1 METEEFPNISARP
14 SSRARTSP
22 WIVIMRPPI
31 ALAVPLIALLLAACG
46 DQSQQAGPP
55 QVVPE
60 VGIVTLKPQ
69 EAKVST
75 VLPGRVVAY
84 QVSEV
89 RPQVTGILLKRD
101 FVEGAEVKEGDLL
114 YEIDP
119 VQYKAALASAEAAV
133 QRSEATLVS
142 VRLKAARKTQLLQ
155 TNAASQQD
163 VDDAVAA
170 YKQGEADLKA
180 AQANRD
186 TAAISLD
193 RTKVTASISGRIGKS
208 SITPGAL
215 VTASQ
220 ATAMTTIQQLDPV
233 YVDLDQSTSEMERL
247 RNQIASGKLKRPA
260 EGVQVEL
267 LMENGKAYGHK
278 GKYGFTDAS
287 VNEST
292 GSVSS
297 RAIFANPERAL
308 LPGMYVRAR
317 VVAGVDANAI
327 LVPQR
332 AVSRNPLG
340 QAVAMFVDKD
350 GKVEQRTLDL
360 GEEVDG
366 NWLVRSGARAGD
378 RLVVDGTQKARP
390 GAPVKTVEVVVD
402 PATGLTVSP
411 TRQADARPA
420 ATTTER

>member
-1 METEEFPNISARP
+1 MMRRPIVLAFP
-14 SSRARTSP
+14 
-22 WIVIMRPPI
+22 
-31 ALAVPLIALLLAACG
+31 LLALLSLAACG
-46 DQSQQAGPP
+46 DQGQAPVAQQMA
-55 QVVPE
+55 PE
-60 VGIVTLKPQ
+60 VGVVTLKPQ
-69 EAKVST
+69 EAKIST

-84 QVSEV
+84 QTSEV

-101 FVEGAEVKEGDLL
+101 FVEGAEVREGDLL

-119 VQYKAALASAEAAV
+119 VQYKAALASSEAAV
-133 QRSEATLVS
+133 QRAEATLVS
-142 VRLKAARKTQLLQ
+142 VKLKAQRKTQLLQ

-180 AQANRD
+180 AEANRD

-220 ATAMTTIQQLDPV
+220 ATAMTTVQQLDPV

-247 RNQIASGKLKRPA
+247 RGQIAGGKLKRPA
-260 EGVQVEL
+260 DGVQVEL
-267 LMENGKAYGHK
+267 LMESGKTYGHK

-287 VNEST
+287 VNENT

-297 RAIFANPERAL
+297 RAVFANPERAL

-350 GKVEQRTLDL
+350 GKIEQRTLDL
-360 GEEVDG
+360 GEDVDG
-366 NWLVRSGARAGD
+366 NWLVLSGAKPGD

-390 GAPVKTVEVVVD
+390 GAAVKTVEVAVD
-402 PATGLTVSP
+402 AATGLTVNP

-420 ATTTER
+420 PATAEQ

>member
-1 METEEFPNISARP
+1 MMRLLSV
-14 SSRARTSP
+14 RA
-22 WIVIMRPPI
+22 
-31 ALAVPLIALLLAACG
+31 LPLLVLPFLAAC
-46 DQSQQAGPP
+46 DEKSQAPVVQ
-55 QVVPE
+55 QLVPE
-60 VGIVTLKPQ
+60 VGVVTLKPQ
-69 EAKVST
+69 EAKIST

-101 FVEGAEVKEGDLL
+101 FVEGTEVKEGTLL

-133 QRSEATLVS
+133 QRAEATLVS
-142 VRLKAARKTQLLQ
+142 VKLKAQRKTQLLQ

-170 YKQGEADLKA
+170 YKQGEADLSA
-180 AQANRD
+180 ARANRD

-193 RTKVTASISGRIGKS
+193 RTRVTASISGRIGKS
-208 SITPGAL
+208 TITPGAL

-247 RNQIASGKLKRPA
+247 RSQIASGKLKRPA

-267 LMENGKAYGHK
+267 LMESGKIYGQK

-297 RAIFANPERAL
+297 RAIFANPERVL

-317 VVAGVDANAI
+317 VVAGVDPAAI
-327 LVPQR
+327 LLPQR

-350 GKVEQRTLDL
+350 GKIEQRTLDL

-366 NWLVRSGARAGD
+366 NWLVVSGAKSGD
-378 RLVVDGTQKARP
+378 RLVVEGTQKARP
-390 GAPVKTVEVVVD
+390 GAAVKTVEVAVD
-402 PATGLTVSP
+402 PATGLTVNP

-420 ATTTER
+420 AATAEQ

>member
-1 METEEFPNISARP
+1 MRRP
-14 SSRARTSP
+14 
-22 WIVIMRPPI
+22 IVR
-31 ALAVPLIALLLAACG
+31 AVPLIALLLAACG
-46 DQSQQAGPP
+46 EQNPQAALQQM
-55 QVVPE
+55 VPE
-60 VGIVTLKPQ
+60 VGIMTLKPQ
-69 EAKVST
+69 EAKIST

-101 FVEGAEVKEGDLL
+101 FVEGAEVREGDLL

-119 VQYKAALASAEAAV
+119 VQYRAGLASAEAAV

-142 VRLKAARKTQLLQ
+142 VKLKAARKTQLLQ
-155 TNAASQQD
+155 SNAASQQD

-170 YKQGEADLKA
+170 YKQGEADVKA
-180 AQANRD
+180 AEANRD

-247 RNQIASGKLKRPA
+247 RNQIASGRLKRPA

-267 LMENGKAYGHK
+267 LMESGRAYGHK

-292 GSVSS
+292 GSVSW
-297 RAIFANPERAL
+297 RAVFANPERAL

-317 VVAGVDANAI
+317 VVAGVDTAAI

-350 GKVEQRTLDL
+350 GKVEQRTLEL
-360 GEEVDG
+360 GEDVG
-366 NWLVRSGARAGD
+366 SNWLVRSGAKAGD
-378 RLVVDGTQKARP
+378 RLVVEGTQKARP
-390 GAPVKTVEVVVD
+390 GAPVKTVEVAVD
-402 PATGLTVSP
+402 PATGLAVNP

-420 ATTTER
+420 AATAEQ

>member
-1 METEEFPNISARP
+1 
-14 SSRARTSP
+14 
-22 WIVIMRPPI
+22 
-31 ALAVPLIALLLAACG
+31 LIALLLLAGCGEESQKPAA
-46 DQSQQAGPP
+46 QMA
-55 QVVPE
+55 PE
-60 VGIVTLKPQ
+60 VGVITLKPQ
-69 EAKVST
+69 EAKIST

-84 QVSEV
+84 QTSEV
-89 RPQVTGILLKRD
+89 RPQVTGILLKRN
-101 FVEGAEVKEGDLL
+101 FVEGAEVREGDLL

-133 QRSEATLVS
+133 QRADATLVS
-142 VRLKAARKTQLLQ
+142 VKLKAARKTQLLQ

-170 YKQGEADLKA
+170 YKQGEADVKA

-208 SITPGAL
+208 TITPGAL

-220 ATAMTTIQQLDPV
+220 ATAMTTVQQLDPV

-247 RNQIASGKLKRPA
+247 RSQIAGGKLKRPA
-260 EGVQVEL
+260 DGVQVEL
-267 LMENGKAYGHK
+267 LMESGKAYGHK

-317 VVAGVDANAI
+317 VVAGVDPAAI

-340 QAVAMFVDKD
+340 QAVALFVDKD
-350 GKVEQRTLDL
+350 NKIEQRTLDL
-360 GEEVDG
+360 GEDVDG
-366 NWLVRSGARAGD
+366 NWLVRSGANAGD

-390 GAPVKTVEVVVD
+390 GAAVKTVEVAVD
-402 PATGLTVSP
+402 PATGLAVNP

-420 ATTTER
+420 AATTEQ

>member
-1 METEEFPNISARP
+1 MRRALFR
-14 SSRARTSP
+14 SSL
-22 WIVIMRPPI
+22 V
-31 ALAVPLIALLLAACG
+31 VFALLGLAACSE
-46 DQSQQAGPP
+46 QKPQAAAPP
-55 QVVPE
+55 APE
-60 VGIVTLKPQ
+60 VGVMTLKPQ
-69 EAKVST
+69 AATIST

-101 FVEGAEVKEGDLL
+101 FSEGAEVKEGDLL

-133 QRSEATLVS
+133 QRAQATLLS
-142 VRLKAARKTQLLQ
+142 VRVKADRKTQLLR

-170 YKQGEADLKA
+170 YKQGEADLQA
-180 AQANRD
+180 AKANRD

-193 RTKVTASISGRIGKS
+193 RTRVTASISGRIGKS
-208 SITPGAL
+208 TITPGAL

-247 RNQIASGKLKRPA
+247 RGQIASGRLKRPA
-260 EGVQVEL
+260 DGVQVEL
-267 LMENGKAYGHK
+267 LTEGGQPYGQK
-278 GKYGFTDAS
+278 GRYGFTDAS
-287 VNEST
+287 VNENT

-297 RAIFANPERAL
+297 RAVFPNPDRRL

-317 VVAGVDANAI
+317 VVAGTDPNAI

-340 QAVAMFVDKD
+340 QAIAMFVGAD
-350 GKVEQRTLDL
+350 GKVEQRTL
-360 GEEVDG
+360 EVQDQIG
-366 NWLVRSGARAGD
+366 SNWLVRGGAKEGD
-378 RLVVDGTQKARP
+378 RLVLDGSQKARP
-390 GAPVKTVEVVVD
+390 GTAVKIVELTID
-402 PATGLTVSP
+402 PATGLTVAP
-411 TRQADARPA
+411 KQRADAG
-420 ATTTER
+420 ATDTREE

>member
-1 METEEFPNISARP
+1 MTPLIF
-14 SSRARTSP
+14 RAAP
-22 WIVIMRPPI
+22 M
-31 ALAVPLIALLLAACG
+31 IALLLAACG
-46 DQSQQAGPP
+46 EQSPQAASP

-60 VGIVTLKPQ
+60 VGIMTLKPQ
-69 EAKVST
+69 EAKIST

-101 FVEGAEVKEGDLL
+101 FVEGAEVREGDLL

-119 VQYKAALASAEAAV
+119 VQYKAGLASAEAAV
-133 QRSEATLVS
+133 QKSEATLVS
-142 VRLKAARKTQLLQ
+142 VKLKAARKTQLLQ

-180 AQANRD
+180 AEANRD

-208 SITPGAL
+208 TITPGAL

-247 RNQIASGKLKRPA
+247 RSQIASGKLKRPA

-267 LMENGKAYGHK
+267 LMESGKTYGHK

-297 RAIFANPERAL
+297 RAVFANPERAL

-317 VVAGVDANAI
+317 VVAGVDPNAI

-350 GKVEQRTLDL
+350 GKVEQRTLEL
-360 GEEVDG
+360 GEDVG
-366 NWLVRSGARAGD
+366 SNWLVRSGAKAGD
-378 RLVVDGTQKARP
+378 RLVLEGTQKARP
-390 GAPVKTVEVVVD
+390 GAPVKTVEVAVD
-402 PATGLTVSP
+402 AATGLTVNP

-420 ATTTER
+420 SATTEQ

>member
-1 METEEFPNISARP
+1 MDRL
-14 SSRARTSP
+14 
-22 WIVIMRPPI
+22 MRPPI
-31 ALAVPLIALLLAACG
+31 VRAVPLIALLLAACG
-46 DQSQQAGPP
+46 EQNPQAALQQM
-55 QVVPE
+55 VPE
-60 VGIVTLKPQ
+60 VGIMTLKPQ
-69 EAKVST
+69 EAKIST

-101 FVEGAEVKEGDLL
+101 FVEGAEVREGDLL

-119 VQYKAALASAEAAV
+119 VQYKAGLASAEAAV

-142 VRLKAARKTQLLQ
+142 VKLKAARKTQLLQ

-170 YKQGEADLKA
+170 YKQGEADVKA
-180 AQANRD
+180 AEANRD

-247 RNQIASGKLKRPA
+247 RNQIASGRLKRPA

-267 LMENGKAYGHK
+267 LMESGRAYGHK

-297 RAIFANPERAL
+297 RAVFANPERAL

-317 VVAGVDANAI
+317 VVAGVDTAAI

-350 GKVEQRTLDL
+350 GKVEQRTLEL
-360 GEEVDG
+360 GEDVG
-366 NWLVRSGARAGD
+366 SNWLVRSGAKAGD
-378 RLVVDGTQKARP
+378 RLVVEGTQKARP
-390 GAPVKTVEVVVD
+390 GAPVKTVEVAVD
-402 PATGLTVSP
+402 PATGLAVNP

-420 ATTTER
+420 AATAEQ

>member
-1 METEEFPNISARP
+1 
-14 SSRARTSP
+14 
-22 WIVIMRPPI
+22 MRPPI

-60 VGIVTLKPQ
+60 VGIETLKPQ

>member
-1 METEEFPNISARP
+1 
-14 SSRARTSP
+14 
-22 WIVIMRPPI
+22 MRPPI
-31 ALAVPLIALLLAACG
+31 VRAVPLLALLSLAACG
-46 DQSQQAGPP
+46 EQSQQAGPR
-55 QVVPE
+55 QMVPE
-60 VGIVTLKPQ
+60 VGVLTLKPQ
-69 EAKVST
+69 EARIST

-133 QRSEATLVS
+133 QRSEATVVS
-142 VRLKAARKTQLLQ
+142 VKLKAARKTQLLQ

-180 AQANRD
+180 AEANRE

-220 ATAMTTIQQLDPV
+220 TTAMTTIQQLDPV

-267 LMENGKAYGHK
+267 LMESGRAYGHK

-317 VVAGVDANAI
+317 VVAGVDPNAI

-350 GKVEQRTLDL
+350 GKIEQRTLDL
-360 GEEVDG
+360 GEDVDG
-366 NWLVRSGARAGD
+366 NWLVRSGAKAGD

-390 GAPVKTVEVVVD
+390 GAPVKTVEVAVD
-402 PATGLTVSP
+402 PATGLTVNS

-420 ATTTER
+420 PATTEQ

>member
-1 METEEFPNISARP
+1 MRCALFR
-14 SSRARTSP
+14 SS
-22 WIVIMRPPI
+22 
-31 ALAVPLIALLLAACG
+31 LLLFGLLGLAACSE
-46 DQSQQAGPP
+46 QKPQAAAPP
-55 QVVPE
+55 APE
-60 VGIVTLKPQ
+60 VGVMTLKPQ
-69 EAKVST
+69 PATIST

-84 QVSEV
+84 QISEV

-101 FVEGAEVKEGDLL
+101 FTEGAEVKEGDLL

-133 QRSEATLVS
+133 QRAEATLIS
-142 VRLKAARKTQLLQ
+142 VRVRAERKTQLLR

-170 YKQGEADLKA
+170 YKQGEADLHA

-193 RTKVTASISGRIGKS
+193 RTRVTASISGRIGKS
-208 SITPGAL
+208 TITPGAL

-247 RNQIASGKLKRPA
+247 RGQIASGRLKRPA
-260 EGVQVEL
+260 DGVQVEL
-267 LMENGKAYGHK
+267 LTEGGKPYGQK
-278 GKYGFTDAS
+278 GRYSFTDAS
-287 VNEST
+287 VNENT

-297 RAIFANPERAL
+297 RAVFPNPDRAL

-317 VVAGVDANAI
+317 IVAGTDPSAI

-340 QAVAMFVDKD
+340 QAVAMFVGQD
-350 GKVEQRTLDL
+350 GKVEQRTLDVQEQI
-360 GEEVDG
+360 GS
-366 NWLVRSGARAGD
+366 NWLVRSGAKEGD
-378 RLVVDGTQKARP
+378 RLVLDGSQKARP
-390 GAPVKTVEVVVD
+390 GTAVKIVELTVD
-402 PATGLTVSP
+402 PATGLTVAP
-411 TRQADARPA
+411 KQRADAGA
-420 ATTTER
+420 ADTREE

>member
-1 METEEFPNISARP
+1 MMRRPIVLAFP
-14 SSRARTSP
+14 
-22 WIVIMRPPI
+22 
-31 ALAVPLIALLLAACG
+31 LLALLSLAACG
-46 DQSQQAGPP
+46 DQGQAPVAQQMA
-55 QVVPE
+55 PE
-60 VGIVTLKPQ
+60 VGVVTLKPQ
-69 EAKVST
+69 EAKIST

-84 QVSEV
+84 QTSEV

-101 FVEGAEVKEGDLL
+101 FVEGAEVREGDLL

-119 VQYKAALASAEAAV
+119 VQYKAALASSEAAV
-133 QRSEATLVS
+133 QRAEATLVS
-142 VRLKAARKTQLLQ
+142 VKLKAQRKTQLLQ

-180 AQANRD
+180 AEANRD

-208 SITPGAL
+208 TITPGAL

-220 ATAMTTIQQLDPV
+220 ATAMTTVQQLDPV

-247 RNQIASGKLKRPA
+247 RGQIAGGKLKRPA
-260 EGVQVEL
+260 DGVQVEL
-267 LMENGKAYGHK
+267 LMESGKTYGHK

-297 RAIFANPERAL
+297 RAVFANPERAL

-350 GKVEQRTLDL
+350 GKIEQRTLDL
-360 GEEVDG
+360 GEDVDG
-366 NWLVRSGARAGD
+366 NWLVLSGARAGD
-378 RLVVDGTQKARP
+378 RLVVEGTQKARP
-390 GAPVKTVEVVVD
+390 GAAVKTVEVAVD
-402 PATGLTVSP
+402 PATGLTVNP

-420 ATTTER
+420 SATAAQ

>member
-1 METEEFPNISARP
+1 MNRSTFAR
-14 SSRARTSP
+14 A
-22 WIVIMRPPI
+22 
-31 ALAVPLIALLLAACG
+31 APLLGLLLLSACG
-46 DQSQQAGPP
+46 EENQKPSAQQMA
-55 QVVPE
+55 PE
-60 VGIVTLKPQ
+60 VGVVTLKPQ
-69 EAKVST
+69 EATIST

-89 RPQVTGILLKRD
+89 RPQVTGILLTRD

-119 VQYKAALASAEAAV
+119 VQYKAALASAEASV
-133 QRSEATLVS
+133 QRAEATLVS

-170 YKQGEADLKA
+170 YKQGEADLHA

-193 RTKVTASISGRIGKS
+193 RTRVTASISGRIGKS
-208 SITPGAL
+208 TITPGAL

-220 ATAMTTIQQLDPV
+220 ATPMTTIQQLDPV
-233 YVDLDQSTSEMERL
+233 YVDLDQSTAEMERL
-247 RNQIASGKLKRPA
+247 RSEIASGQLKRPA
-260 EGVQVEL
+260 GGVQVEL
-267 LMENGKAYGHK
+267 LMENGKVYGHK
-278 GKYGFTDAS
+278 GKYGFTDTS

-297 RAIFANPERAL
+297 RAIFANPERLL

-317 VVAGVDANAI
+317 VVAGVDTSAI

-340 QAVAMFVDKD
+340 QAVAMFVDRD
-350 GKVEQRTLDL
+350 GKIEQRTLDL
-360 GEEVDG
+360 GEAVDG
-366 NWLVRSGARAGD
+366 NWLVRAGAKSGD

-390 GAPVKTVEVVVD
+390 GAPVKTVEVTVD
-402 PATGLTVSP
+402 PATGLTVNP
-411 TRQADARPA
+411 TRQAEAQPA
-420 ATTTER
+420 VAVTER

>member
-1 METEEFPNISARP
+1 MMRRPIVLAFP
-14 SSRARTSP
+14 
-22 WIVIMRPPI
+22 
-31 ALAVPLIALLLAACG
+31 LLALLSLAACG
-46 DQSQQAGPP
+46 DQGQAPAAQQMA
-55 QVVPE
+55 PE
-60 VGIVTLKPQ
+60 VGVVTLKPQ
-69 EAKVST
+69 EAKIST

-84 QVSEV
+84 QTSEV

-101 FVEGAEVKEGDLL
+101 FVEGAEVREGDLL

-119 VQYKAALASAEAAV
+119 VQYKAALASSEAAV
-133 QRSEATLVS
+133 QRAEATLVS
-142 VRLKAARKTQLLQ
+142 VKLKAQRKTQLLQ

-180 AQANRD
+180 AEANRD

-220 ATAMTTIQQLDPV
+220 ATAMTTVQQLDPV

-247 RNQIASGKLKRPA
+247 RGQIAGGKLKRPA
-260 EGVQVEL
+260 DGVQVEL
-267 LMENGKAYGHK
+267 LMESGRTYGHN

-297 RAIFANPERAL
+297 RAVFANPERAL

-350 GKVEQRTLDL
+350 GKIEQRTLDL
-360 GEEVDG
+360 GEDVDG
-366 NWLVRSGARAGD
+366 NWLVLSGAKAGD
-378 RLVVDGTQKARP
+378 RLVVEGTQKARP
-390 GAPVKTVEVVVD
+390 GAVVKTVEVAVD
-402 PATGLTVSP
+402 PATGLTVNP

-420 ATTTER
+420 PATAEQ

>member
-1 METEEFPNISARP
+1 
-14 SSRARTSP
+14 
-22 WIVIMRPPI
+22 MRPPI
-31 ALAVPLIALLLAACG
+31 VRAVPLLALLSLAACG
-46 DQSQQAGPP
+46 EQGQQAGPR
-55 QVVPE
+55 QMVPE
-60 VGIVTLKPQ
+60 VGVLTLKPQ
-69 EAKVST
+69 EAKIST

-119 VQYKAALASAEAAV
+119 VQYKAALASSEAAV
-133 QRSEATLVS
+133 QRAEATLVS
-142 VRLKAARKTQLLQ
+142 VKLKAARKTQLLQ

-180 AQANRD
+180 AEANRD

-267 LMENGKAYGHK
+267 LMESGKTYGHK

-317 VVAGVDANAI
+317 VVAGVDPNAI

-350 GKVEQRTLDL
+350 GKIEQRTLDL
-360 GEEVDG
+360 GEDVDG
-366 NWLVRSGARAGD
+366 NWLVRSGARPGD
-378 RLVVDGTQKARP
+378 RLVLDGTQKARP
-390 GAPVKTVEVVVD
+390 GAPVKTVEVAVD
-402 PATGLTVSP
+402 PATGLTVNS

-420 ATTTER
+420 PATTEQ

>member
-1 METEEFPNISARP
+1 MRCALFRP
-14 SSRARTSP
+14 S
-22 WIVIMRPPI
+22 
-31 ALAVPLIALLLAACG
+31 LLVFGLLGLAAC
-46 DQSQQAGPP
+46 SEQQPQAAAPP
-55 QVVPE
+55 APE
-60 VGIVTLKPQ
+60 VGVMTLKPQ
-69 EAKVST
+69 PATIST

-101 FVEGAEVKEGDLL
+101 FTEGAEVKEGDLL

-133 QRSEATLVS
+133 QRAEATLIS
-142 VRLKAARKTQLLQ
+142 VRVRAERKAQLLR

-163 VDDAVAA
+163 VDDAMAA
-170 YKQGEADLKA
+170 YKQGEADLHA

-208 SITPGAL
+208 TITPGAL

-247 RNQIASGKLKRPA
+247 RGQIAGGRLKRPA
-260 EGVQVEL
+260 DGVQVEL
-267 LMENGKAYGHK
+267 LTEGGKPFGQK
-278 GKYGFTDAS
+278 GRYAFTDAS
-287 VNEST
+287 VNENT

-297 RAIFANPERAL
+297 RAIFANPDRTL

-317 VVAGVDANAI
+317 IVAGTDPSAI

-340 QAVAMFVDKD
+340 QAVAMFVDAD
-350 GKVEQRTLDL
+350 GKVEQRTLDVQEQI
-360 GEEVDG
+360 GS
-366 NWLVRSGARAGD
+366 NWLVRSGAKEGD
-378 RLVVDGTQKARP
+378 RLVLDGSQKARP
-390 GAPVKTVEVVVD
+390 GTAVRVVEVTVD
-402 PATGLTVSP
+402 PATGLTAAP
-411 TRQADARPA
+411 RQRADTGAADTR
-420 ATTTER
+420 EE

>member
-1 METEEFPNISARP
+1 MR
-14 SSRARTSP
+14 SP
-22 WIVIMRPPI
+22 IVR
-31 ALAVPLIALLLAACG
+31 AVPLLALLSLAACG
-46 DQSQQAGPP
+46 EQTQRPAAQQPAA
-55 QVVPE
+55 E
-60 VGIVTLKPQ
+60 VGVITLKPQ
-69 EAKVST
+69 EAKIST

-84 QVSEV
+84 QTSEV

-101 FVEGAEVKEGDLL
+101 FVEGTEVKEGDLL

-119 VQYKAALASAEAAV
+119 VQYKAALASAEASV
-133 QRSEATLVS
+133 QRAEATVVS
-142 VRLKAARKTQLLQ
+142 VRLKAQRKTQLLQ

-163 VDDAVAA
+163 VDDAVAS

-208 SITPGAL
+208 TITPGAL

-247 RNQIASGKLKRPA
+247 RSQIAGGKLKRPA

-267 LMENGKAYGHK
+267 LMESGKVYGHK

-297 RAIFANPERAL
+297 RAVFANSERAL

-317 VVAGVDANAI
+317 VVAGVDPAAI

-350 GKVEQRTLDL
+350 GKIEQRTLEL
-360 GEEVDG
+360 GEDVDG
-366 NWLVRSGARAGD
+366 NWLVQSGARAGD

-390 GAPVKTVEVVVD
+390 GAAVKTVEVAVD
-402 PATGLTVSP
+402 PATGLTVNL

-420 ATTTER
+420 PATTEQ

>member
-1 METEEFPNISARP
+1 MMRRPIVLAFP
-14 SSRARTSP
+14 
-22 WIVIMRPPI
+22 
-31 ALAVPLIALLLAACG
+31 LLALLSLAACG
-46 DQSQQAGPP
+46 DQGQAPVAQQAA
-55 QVVPE
+55 PE
-60 VGIVTLKPQ
+60 VGVVTLKPQ
-69 EAKVST
+69 EAKIST

-84 QVSEV
+84 QTSEV

-101 FVEGAEVKEGDLL
+101 FVEGAEVREGDLL

-119 VQYKAALASAEAAV
+119 VQYKAALASSEAAV
-133 QRSEATLVS
+133 QRAEATLVS
-142 VRLKAARKTQLLQ
+142 VKLKAQRKTQLLQ

-180 AQANRD
+180 AEANRD

-220 ATAMTTIQQLDPV
+220 ATAMTTVQQLDPV

-247 RNQIASGKLKRPA
+247 RGQIAGGKLTRPA
-260 EGVQVEL
+260 DGVQVEL
-267 LMENGKAYGHK
+267 LMESGKTYGHK

-297 RAIFANPERAL
+297 RAVFANPERAL

-350 GKVEQRTLDL
+350 GKIEQRTLDL
-360 GEEVDG
+360 GEDVDG
-366 NWLVRSGARAGD
+366 NWLVLSGARAGD
-378 RLVVDGTQKARP
+378 RLVVEGTQKARP
-390 GAPVKTVEVVVD
+390 GAAVKTVEVAVD
-402 PATGLTVSP
+402 STTGLTVNP

-420 ATTTER
+420 PATAEQ

>member
-1 METEEFPNISARP
+1 MR
-14 SSRARTSP
+14 SP
-22 WIVIMRPPI
+22 IVR
-31 ALAVPLIALLLAACG
+31 AVPLIALLLAACG
-46 DQSQQAGPP
+46 EQNPQAALQQM
-55 QVVPE
+55 VPE
-60 VGIVTLKPQ
+60 VGIMTLKPQ
-69 EAKVST
+69 EAKIST

-101 FVEGAEVKEGDLL
+101 FVEGAEVREGDLL

-119 VQYKAALASAEAAV
+119 VQYKAGLASAEAAV

-142 VRLKAARKTQLLQ
+142 VKLKAARKTQLLQ

-170 YKQGEADLKA
+170 YKQGEADVKA
-180 AQANRD
+180 AEANRD

-247 RNQIASGKLKRPA
+247 RNQIASGRLKRPA

-267 LMENGKAYGHK
+267 LMESGRAYGHK

-297 RAIFANPERAL
+297 RAVFANPERAL

-317 VVAGVDANAI
+317 VVAGVDTAAI

-350 GKVEQRTLDL
+350 GKVEQRTLEL
-360 GEEVDG
+360 GEDVG
-366 NWLVRSGARAGD
+366 SNWLVRSGAKAGD
-378 RLVVDGTQKARP
+378 RLVVEGTQKARP
-390 GAPVKTVEVVVD
+390 GAPVKTVEVAVN
-402 PATGLTVSP
+402 PATGLTVNP

-420 ATTTER
+420 AATAEQ

>member
-1 METEEFPNISARP
+1 MRRPIVLAFP
-14 SSRARTSP
+14 
-22 WIVIMRPPI
+22 
-31 ALAVPLIALLLAACG
+31 LLALLSLAACG
-46 DQSQQAGPP
+46 DQGQAPAAQQVA
-55 QVVPE
+55 PE
-60 VGIVTLKPQ
+60 VGVVTLKPQ
-69 EAKVST
+69 EAKIST

-84 QVSEV
+84 QTSEV

-101 FVEGAEVKEGDLL
+101 FVEGAEVREGDLL

-119 VQYKAALASAEAAV
+119 VQYKAALASSEAAV
-133 QRSEATLVS
+133 QRAEATLVS
-142 VRLKAARKTQLLQ
+142 VKLKAQRKTQLLQ

-180 AQANRD
+180 AEANRD

-220 ATAMTTIQQLDPV
+220 ATAMTTVQQLDPV

-247 RNQIASGKLKRPA
+247 RGQIAGGKLKRPA
-260 EGVQVEL
+260 DGVQVEL
-267 LMENGKAYGHK
+267 LMESGKTYGHN

-297 RAIFANPERAL
+297 RAVFANPERAL

-350 GKVEQRTLDL
+350 GKIEQRTLDL
-360 GEEVDG
+360 GEDVDG
-366 NWLVRSGARAGD
+366 NWLVLSGAKAGD
-378 RLVVDGTQKARP
+378 RLVVEGTQKARP
-390 GAPVKTVEVVVD
+390 GAAVKTVEVAVD
-402 PATGLTVSP
+402 PATGLTVNP

-420 ATTTER
+420 PATAEQ

>member
-1 METEEFPNISARP
+1 MAFVRKVCKIIS
-14 SSRARTSP
+14 
-22 WIVIMRPPI
+22 WIVMTRLTIFR
-31 ALAVPLIALLLAACG
+31 AVPLVALLSLAACG
-46 DQSQQAGPP
+46 DQGQKPAAQQPM
-55 QVVPE
+55 PE
-60 VGIVTLKPQ
+60 VGVVTLKPQ
-69 EAKVST
+69 EAKIST

-84 QVSEV
+84 QISEV

-114 YEIDP
+114 YEVDP
-119 VQYKAALASAEAAV
+119 VQYKAALASAEASV
-133 QRSEATLVS
+133 QRAEATLLS
-142 VRLKAARKTQLLQ
+142 VRLKAQRKTQLLQ

-170 YKQGEADLKA
+170 YKQGEADLDA
-180 AQANRD
+180 AKANRD

-208 SITPGAL
+208 TITPGAL

-247 RNQIASGKLKRPA
+247 RSQIASGRLKRPA
-260 EGVQVEL
+260 DGVQVEL
-267 LMENGKAYGHK
+267 LMENGRTYGQK
-278 GKYGFTDAS
+278 GKYGFTDTS
-287 VNEST
+287 VNENT

-297 RAIFANPERAL
+297 RAIFANPDRAL

-317 VVAGVDANAI
+317 IVAGVDPAAI

-340 QAVAMFVDKD
+340 QAVATFVDKD
-350 GKVEQRTLDL
+350 GKIEQRTLEM
-360 GEEVDG
+360 GEEIGG
-366 NWLVRSGARAGD
+366 NWLVRAGAKAGD
-378 RLVVDGTQKARP
+378 RLVVEGTQKARP
-390 GAPVKTVEVVVD
+390 GAAVKTVEVAVD
-402 PATGLTVSP
+402 PATGLTVNP
-411 TRQADARPA
+411 ARQAEARPA
-420 ATTTER
+420 AATRED

>member
-1 METEEFPNISARP
+1 MCQCERP
-14 SSRARTSP
+14 QP
-22 WIVIMRPPI
+22 GGLYLWIVMKRS
-31 ALAVPLIALLLAACG
+31 AFARAVPLLGLLLLSACG
-46 DQSQQAGPP
+46 EKNQKPSAQQMA
-55 QVVPE
+55 PE
-60 VGIVTLKPQ
+60 VGVVTLKPQ
-69 EAKVST
+69 EAMIST

-119 VQYKAALASAEAAV
+119 VQYKAALASAEASV
-133 QRSEATLVS
+133 QRAEATLVS

-170 YKQGEADLKA
+170 YKQGEADLHA

-193 RTKVTASISGRIGKS
+193 RTRVTASISGRIGKS
-208 SITPGAL
+208 TITPGAL

-220 ATAMTTIQQLDPV
+220 STAMTTIQQLDPV

-247 RNQIASGKLKRPA
+247 RGEIASGQLKRPA
-260 EGVQVEL
+260 GGVQVEL
-267 LMENGKAYGHK
+267 LMEGGKVYGHK
-278 GKYGFTDAS
+278 GKYGFTDTS

-297 RAIFANPERAL
+297 RAIFANPERLL

-317 VVAGVDANAI
+317 VVAGVDTAAI

-340 QAVAMFVDKD
+340 QAVAMFVDGD
-350 GKVEQRTLDL
+350 GKMEQRTLDL
-360 GEEVDG
+360 GEAVDG
-366 NWLVRSGARAGD
+366 NWLVRAGAKAGD
-378 RLVVDGTQKARP
+378 RLVVEGTQKALP
-390 GAPVKTVEVVVD
+390 GAPVKIVEVTVD
-402 PATGLTVSP
+402 RATGLTVSP
-411 TRQADARPA
+411 IRQAEAQPA
-420 ATTTER
+420 AAATQR

>member
-1 METEEFPNISARP
+1 MRRALFR
-14 SSRARTSP
+14 SSLL
-22 WIVIMRPPI
+22 
-31 ALAVPLIALLLAACG
+31 ALGMLGLAACSE
-46 DQSQQAGPP
+46 QKPQAAAPP
-55 QVVPE
+55 APE
-60 VGIVTLKPQ
+60 VGVMTLKPQ
-69 EAKVST
+69 PATIST

-101 FVEGAEVKEGDLL
+101 FSEGAEVKEGDLL

-133 QRSEATLVS
+133 QRAEATLLG
-142 VRLKAARKTQLLQ
+142 VRVKADRKTQLLR

-170 YKQGEADLKA
+170 YKQGEADLQA
-180 AQANRD
+180 AKANRD

-193 RTKVTASISGRIGKS
+193 RTRVTASISGRIGKS
-208 SITPGAL
+208 TITPGAL

-247 RNQIASGKLKRPA
+247 RGQIASGRLKRPA
-260 EGVQVEL
+260 DGVQVEL
-267 LMENGKAYGHK
+267 LTEGGQPYGQK
-278 GKYGFTDAS
+278 GRYGFTDAS

-297 RAIFANPERAL
+297 RAVFPNPDRRL

-317 VVAGVDANAI
+317 VVAGTDPNAI

-340 QAVAMFVDKD
+340 QAIAMFVGAD
-350 GKVEQRTLDL
+350 GKVEQRTL
-360 GEEVDG
+360 EVQDQIG
-366 NWLVRSGARAGD
+366 SNWLVRGGAKEGD
-378 RLVVDGTQKARP
+378 RLVLDGSQKARP
-390 GAPVKTVEVVVD
+390 GTAVKIVELTID
-402 PATGLTVSP
+402 PATGLTVAP
-411 TRQADARPA
+411 KQRADAG
-420 ATTTER
+420 ATGTREE

>member
-1 METEEFPNISARP
+1 
-14 SSRARTSP
+14 
-22 WIVIMRPPI
+22 MRPPI
-31 ALAVPLIALLLAACG
+31 VRAVPLIALLLAACG
-46 DQSQQAGPP
+46 EQNPQAALP
-55 QVVPE
+55 QMVPE
-60 VGIVTLKPQ
+60 VGIMTLKPQ
-69 EAKVST
+69 EAKIST
-75 VLPGRVVAY
+75 LLPGRVVAY

-101 FVEGAEVKEGDLL
+101 FVEGAEVREGDLL

-119 VQYKAALASAEAAV
+119 VQYKAGLASAEAAV

-142 VRLKAARKTQLLQ
+142 VKLKAARKTQLLQ

-170 YKQGEADLKA
+170 YKQGEADVKA

-247 RNQIASGKLKRPA
+247 RSQIASGKLKRPA

-267 LMENGKAYGHK
+267 LMESGKTYGHK

-297 RAIFANPERAL
+297 RAVFANPERAL

-317 VVAGVDANAI
+317 VVAGVDPAAI

-350 GKVEQRTLDL
+350 GKVEQRMLEL
-360 GEEVDG
+360 GEDVG
-366 NWLVRSGARAGD
+366 SNWLVRSGAKAGD
-378 RLVVDGTQKARP
+378 RLVVEGTQKARP
-390 GAPVKTVEVVVD
+390 GAPVKTVEVAVD
-402 PATGLTVSP
+402 PATGLTVNP

-420 ATTTER
+420 AAAAEQ

>member
-1 METEEFPNISARP
+1 MMRRPIVLAFP
-14 SSRARTSP
+14 
-22 WIVIMRPPI
+22 
-31 ALAVPLIALLLAACG
+31 LLALLSLAACG
-46 DQSQQAGPP
+46 DQGQAPAAQQMA
-55 QVVPE
+55 PE
-60 VGIVTLKPQ
+60 VGVVTLKPQ
-69 EAKVST
+69 EAKIST

-84 QVSEV
+84 QTSEV

-101 FVEGAEVKEGDLL
+101 FVEGAEVREGDLL

-119 VQYKAALASAEAAV
+119 VQYKAALASSEAAV
-133 QRSEATLVS
+133 QRAEATLVS
-142 VRLKAARKTQLLQ
+142 VKLKAQRKTQLLQ

-180 AQANRD
+180 AEANRD

-220 ATAMTTIQQLDPV
+220 ATAMTTVQQLDPV

-247 RNQIASGKLKRPA
+247 RGQIAGGKLKRPA
-260 EGVQVEL
+260 DGVQVEL
-267 LMENGKAYGHK
+267 LMESGKTYGHK

-297 RAIFANPERAL
+297 RAVFANPERAL

-350 GKVEQRTLDL
+350 GKIEQRTLDL
-360 GEEVDG
+360 GEDVDG
-366 NWLVRSGARAGD
+366 NWLVLSGAKAGD
-378 RLVVDGTQKARP
+378 RLVVEGTQKARP
-390 GAPVKTVEVVVD
+390 GAAVKTVEVAVD
-402 PATGLTVSP
+402 PATGLTVNP

-420 ATTTER
+420 PATAEQ

>member
-1 METEEFPNISARP
+1 MMRRPIVLAFP
-14 SSRARTSP
+14 
-22 WIVIMRPPI
+22 
-31 ALAVPLIALLLAACG
+31 LLALLSLAACG
-46 DQSQQAGPP
+46 DQGQAPAAQQMA
-55 QVVPE
+55 PE
-60 VGIVTLKPQ
+60 VGVVTLKPQ
-69 EAKVST
+69 EAKIST

-84 QVSEV
+84 QTSEV

-101 FVEGAEVKEGDLL
+101 FVEGAEVREGDLL

-119 VQYKAALASAEAAV
+119 VQYKAALASSEAAV
-133 QRSEATLVS
+133 QRAEATLVS
-142 VRLKAARKTQLLQ
+142 VKLKAQRKTQLLQ

-180 AQANRD
+180 AEANRD

-220 ATAMTTIQQLDPV
+220 ATAMTTVQQLDPV

-247 RNQIASGKLKRPA
+247 RGQIAGGKLKRPA
-260 EGVQVEL
+260 DGMQVEL
-267 LMENGKAYGHK
+267 LMESGRTYGHN

-297 RAIFANPERAL
+297 RAVFANPERAL

-350 GKVEQRTLDL
+350 GKIEQRTLDL
-360 GEEVDG
+360 GEDVDG
-366 NWLVRSGARAGD
+366 NWLVLSGAKAGD
-378 RLVVDGTQKARP
+378 RLVVEGTQKARP
-390 GAPVKTVEVVVD
+390 GAAVKTVEVAVD
-402 PATGLTVSP
+402 PATGLTVNP

-420 ATTTER
+420 PATAEQ

>member
-1 METEEFPNISARP
+1 
-14 SSRARTSP
+14 
-22 WIVIMRPPI
+22 MRPPI
-31 ALAVPLIALLLAACG
+31 VRAVPLIALLLAACG
-46 DQSQQAGPP
+46 EQNPQAALP
-55 QVVPE
+55 QMVPE
-60 VGIVTLKPQ
+60 VGIMSLKPQ
-69 EAKVST
+69 EAKIST
-75 VLPGRVVAY
+75 LLPGRVVAY

-101 FVEGAEVKEGDLL
+101 FVEGAEVREGDLL

-119 VQYKAALASAEAAV
+119 VQYKAGLASAEAAV

-142 VRLKAARKTQLLQ
+142 VKLKAARKTQLLQ

-170 YKQGEADLKA
+170 YKQGEADVKA

-247 RNQIASGKLKRPA
+247 RSQIASGKLKRPA

-267 LMENGKAYGHK
+267 LMESGKTYGHK

-297 RAIFANPERAL
+297 RAVFANPERAL

-317 VVAGVDANAI
+317 VVAGVDPAAI

-350 GKVEQRTLDL
+350 GKVEQRMLEL
-360 GEEVDG
+360 GEDVG
-366 NWLVRSGARAGD
+366 SNWLVRSGAKAGD
-378 RLVVDGTQKARP
+378 RLVVEGTQKARP
-390 GAPVKTVEVVVD
+390 GAPVKSVEVAVD
-402 PATGLTVSP
+402 PATGLTVNP

-420 ATTTER
+420 AAAAEQ

>member
-1 METEEFPNISARP
+1 MMRRPIVLAFP
-14 SSRARTSP
+14 
-22 WIVIMRPPI
+22 
-31 ALAVPLIALLLAACG
+31 LLALLSLAACG
-46 DQSQQAGPP
+46 DQGQAPAAQQVA
-55 QVVPE
+55 PE
-60 VGIVTLKPQ
+60 VGVVTLKPQ
-69 EAKVST
+69 EAKIST

-84 QVSEV
+84 QTSEV

-101 FVEGAEVKEGDLL
+101 FVEGAEVREGDLL

-119 VQYKAALASAEAAV
+119 VQYKAALASSEAAV
-133 QRSEATLVS
+133 QRAEATLVS
-142 VRLKAARKTQLLQ
+142 VKLKAQRKTQLLQ

-180 AQANRD
+180 AEANRD

-220 ATAMTTIQQLDPV
+220 ATAMTTVQQLDPV

-247 RNQIASGKLKRPA
+247 RGQITGGKLKRPA
-260 EGVQVEL
+260 DGVQVEL
-267 LMENGKAYGHK
+267 LMESGKTYGHK

-350 GKVEQRTLDL
+350 GKIEQRTLDL
-360 GEEVDG
+360 GEDVDG
-366 NWLVRSGARAGD
+366 NWLVLSGAKPGD

-390 GAPVKTVEVVVD
+390 GAAVKTVEVAVD
-402 PATGLTVSP
+402 AATGLTVNP

-420 ATTTER
+420 PATAEQ

>member
-1 METEEFPNISARP
+1 MRRPIVLAFP
-14 SSRARTSP
+14 
-22 WIVIMRPPI
+22 
-31 ALAVPLIALLLAACG
+31 LLALLSLAACG
-46 DQSQQAGPP
+46 DQGQAPAAQQMA
-55 QVVPE
+55 PE
-60 VGIVTLKPQ
+60 VGVVTLKPQ
-69 EAKVST
+69 EAKIST

-84 QVSEV
+84 QTSEV

-101 FVEGAEVKEGDLL
+101 FVEGAEVREGDLL

-119 VQYKAALASAEAAV
+119 VQYKAALASSEAAV
-133 QRSEATLVS
+133 QRAEATLVS
-142 VRLKAARKTQLLQ
+142 VKLKAQRKTQLLQ

-180 AQANRD
+180 AEANRD

-220 ATAMTTIQQLDPV
+220 ATAMTTVQQLDPV

-247 RNQIASGKLKRPA
+247 RGQIAGGKLKRPA
-260 EGVQVEL
+260 DGVQVEL
-267 LMENGKAYGHK
+267 LMESGKTYGHK

-297 RAIFANPERAL
+297 RAVFANPERAL

-350 GKVEQRTLDL
+350 GKIEQRTLDL
-360 GEEVDG
+360 GEDVDG
-366 NWLVRSGARAGD
+366 NWLVLSGAKAGD
-378 RLVVDGTQKARP
+378 RLVVEGTQKARP
-390 GAPVKTVEVVVD
+390 GAAVKTVEVAVD
-402 PATGLTVSP
+402 PATGLTVNP

-420 ATTTER
+420 PATAEQ

>member
-1 METEEFPNISARP
+1 
-14 SSRARTSP
+14 
-22 WIVIMRPPI
+22 MRPPI
-31 ALAVPLIALLLAACG
+31 VRAVPLIALLLAACG
-46 DQSQQAGPP
+46 EQNPQAALQQM
-55 QVVPE
+55 VPE
-60 VGIVTLKPQ
+60 VGIMTLKPQ
-69 EAKVST
+69 EAKIST

-101 FVEGAEVKEGDLL
+101 FVEGAEVREGDLL

-119 VQYKAALASAEAAV
+119 VQYKAGLASAEAAV

-142 VRLKAARKTQLLQ
+142 VKLKAARKTQLLQ

-170 YKQGEADLKA
+170 YKQGEADVKA
-180 AQANRD
+180 AEANRD

-247 RNQIASGKLKRPA
+247 RNQIASGRLKRPA

-267 LMENGKAYGHK
+267 LMESGRAYGHK

-297 RAIFANPERAL
+297 RAVFANPERAL

-317 VVAGVDANAI
+317 VVAGVDTAAI

-350 GKVEQRTLDL
+350 GKVEQRTLEL
-360 GEEVDG
+360 GEDVG
-366 NWLVRSGARAGD
+366 SNWLVRSGAKAGD
-378 RLVVDGTQKARP
+378 RLVVEGTQKARP
-390 GAPVKTVEVVVD
+390 GAPVKTVEVAVD
-402 PATGLTVSP
+402 PATGLAVNP

-420 ATTTER
+420 AATAEQ

>member
-1 METEEFPNISARP
+1 MPLP
-14 SSRARTSP
+14 
-22 WIVIMRPPI
+22 IVR
-31 ALAVPLIALLLAACG
+31 AVPLLALLSLAACG
-46 DQSQQAGPP
+46 EQSQAPVAQQAA
-55 QVVPE
+55 PE
-60 VGIVTLKPQ
+60 VGVVTLKPQ
-69 EAKVST
+69 QAKVST

-101 FVEGAEVKEGDLL
+101 FVEGAEVKEGDQL

-119 VQYKAALASAEAAV
+119 IQYKAALASAEAAV
-133 QRSEATLVS
+133 QRAEATLVS
-142 VRLKAARKTQLLQ
+142 VKLKAARKTQLLQ

-170 YKQGEADLKA
+170 YKQGEADVSA

-186 TAAISLD
+186 TAAIALD
-193 RTKVTASISGRIGKS
+193 RTKVAASISGRIGKS
-208 SITPGAL
+208 TITPGAL

-247 RNQIASGKLKRPA
+247 RSQIASGKLKRPA

-267 LMENGKAYGHK
+267 LMESGRAYGHK
-278 GKYGFTDAS
+278 GKYGFTDTS

-317 VVAGVDANAI
+317 VVAGVDPAAI

-350 GKVEQRTLDL
+350 GRIEQRTLDL
-360 GEEVDG
+360 GEEIDG
-366 NWLVRSGARAGD
+366 NWLVRSGAKPGD
-378 RLVVDGTQKARP
+378 RLVVEGTQKARP
-390 GAPVKTVEVVVD
+390 GASVKTVEVAVD
-402 PATGLTVSP
+402 PATGLTENP

-420 ATTTER
+420 ATTTEQ

>member
-1 METEEFPNISARP
+1 MNRSAF
-14 SSRARTSP
+14 AR
-22 WIVIMRPPI
+22 
-31 ALAVPLIALLLAACG
+31 AVPLLGLLLLSACG
-46 DQSQQAGPP
+46 EENQKPSAQQMA
-55 QVVPE
+55 PE
-60 VGIVTLKPQ
+60 VGVVTLKPQ
-69 EAKVST
+69 EATIST

-133 QRSEATLVS
+133 QKAEATLVS
-142 VRLKAARKTQLLQ
+142 VKLKAARKTQLLQ

-170 YKQGEADLKA
+170 YKQGEADLHA
-180 AQANRD
+180 AHANRD

-208 SITPGAL
+208 AITPGAL

-220 ATAMTTIQQLDPV
+220 STAMTTIQQLDPV

-247 RNQIASGKLKRPA
+247 RSQISSGKLKRPA

-267 LMENGKAYGHK
+267 LMESGKTYAHK

-297 RAIFANPERAL
+297 RAIFANPERVL

-317 VVAGVDANAI
+317 VIAGVDPDAI

-350 GKVEQRTLDL
+350 GKIEQRTLNL
-360 GEEVDG
+360 GEDVGG

-390 GAPVKTVEVVVD
+390 GTAVKTVDVAVD

-420 ATTTER
+420 SPTSEQ

>member
-1 METEEFPNISARP
+1 
-14 SSRARTSP
+14 
-22 WIVIMRPPI
+22 MRPPI
-31 ALAVPLIALLLAACG
+31 VRAVSLLALLSLAACG
-46 DQSQQAGPP
+46 EQGGAPVAQRA
-55 QVVPE
+55 VPE

-84 QVSEV
+84 QTSEV

-101 FVEGAEVKEGDLL
+101 FVEGAEVKAGDLL

-119 VQYKAALASAEAAV
+119 VQYNAALASAEAAV
-133 QRSEATLVS
+133 QRAEATLVS
-142 VRLKAARKTQLLQ
+142 VKLKAGRKTQLLQ

-170 YKQGEADLKA
+170 YKQGEADVKA

-208 SITPGAL
+208 TITPGAL

-220 ATAMTTIQQLDPV
+220 ATAMTTVQQLDPV

-247 RNQIASGKLKRPA
+247 RGQIASGKLKRPA

-267 LMENGKAYGHK
+267 LMESGKAYGHK

-317 VVAGVDANAI
+317 VVAGVDPAAI

-340 QAVAMFVDKD
+340 QAVAMFVGKDDKI
-350 GKVEQRTLDL
+350 EQRTLDL
-360 GEEVDG
+360 GEEIDG
-366 NWLVRSGARAGD
+366 NWLVLSGAKSGD
-378 RLVVDGTQKARP
+378 RMVVEGTQKARP
-390 GAPVKTVEVVVD
+390 GTAVKTVEVAVD
-402 PATGLTVSP
+402 PATGLTVNP

-420 ATTTER
+420 ATTTEQ